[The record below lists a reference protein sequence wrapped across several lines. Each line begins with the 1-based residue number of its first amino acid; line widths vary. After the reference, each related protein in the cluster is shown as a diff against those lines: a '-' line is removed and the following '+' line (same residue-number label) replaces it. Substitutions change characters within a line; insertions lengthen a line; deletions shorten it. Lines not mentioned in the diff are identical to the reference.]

1 MPPTPAR
8 TGPRPPEPRPGQDR
22 EGRGPQPS
30 QTTTFRRLHTRP
42 HRRSRGPFL
51 TTSDGWKQPRVHQQP
66 NGDTAVNRQVSGK
79 GDELLTQNNTNQS
92 QNNYARWE
100 KPGPSP
106 TCTPRFHL
114 HRIKRNAGAAA
125 AGRGQGVLRR
135 ETSVWRGDSPPGV
148 SMDGRSAS
156 RETSTCSRGGHF
168 SRGHRATEPCL
179 ALRWGCCTS
188 KMSK

>member
-1 MPPTPAR
+1 MTAQCTLHGEGSWMCHEGARGKTPNITGSKASAEPKPNHTRRPGQARPGPDRTGPRPPEPPTPPRAK

-30 QTTTFRRLHTRP
+30 QTTTFRGLHTRP

-92 QNNYARWE
+92 QNNYAR
-100 KPGPSP
+100 
-106 TCTPRFHL
+106 
-114 HRIKRNAGAAA
+114 
-125 AGRGQGVLRR
+125 
-135 ETSVWRGDSPPGV
+135 
-148 SMDGRSAS
+148 
-156 RETSTCSRGGHF
+156 
-168 SRGHRATEPCL
+168 
-179 ALRWGCCTS
+179 
-188 KMSK
+188 